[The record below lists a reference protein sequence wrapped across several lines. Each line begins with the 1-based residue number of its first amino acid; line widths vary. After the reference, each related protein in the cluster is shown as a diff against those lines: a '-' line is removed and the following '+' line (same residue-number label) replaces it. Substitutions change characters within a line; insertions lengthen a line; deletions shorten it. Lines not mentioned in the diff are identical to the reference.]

1 MSTIIRKWLSTPITW
16 GSYFR
21 FGGILSLITTIW
33 CVLWYIKIGLL
44 ANPLDWIHEKLNKD
58 KED

>member
-1 MSTIIRKWLSTPITW
+1 MKTFIKNWMNTPITW

-21 FGGILSLITTIW
+21 FGGILATISTIGCVITY
-33 CVLWYIKIGLL
+33 VKMGLL
-44 ANPLDWIHEKLNKD
+44 PNPMDWIHEKLNKD

>member
-1 MSTIIRKWLSTPITW
+1 MRTIIKKWLSTPITW

-21 FGGILSLITTIW
+21 FGGILAMISTIVSVI
-33 CVLWYIKIGLL
+33 CYIKIGLL